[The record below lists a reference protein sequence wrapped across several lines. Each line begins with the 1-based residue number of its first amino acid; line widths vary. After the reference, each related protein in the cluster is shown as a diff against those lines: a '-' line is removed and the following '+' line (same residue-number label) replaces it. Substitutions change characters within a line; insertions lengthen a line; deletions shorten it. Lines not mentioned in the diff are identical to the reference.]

1 MLTMA
6 MEVTLDLK
14 EILKITTIM
23 AIMVEDSKNGTITTI
38 STNKTT
44 VEIAMAVVRNLGKK
58 IIMVVAEAATSNP
71 VDTKRTNSEEALV
84 ADGEAVL
91 LNLAVGVADS
101 VEATLAEVVGAVQSP
116 GNRSIREVA
125 VVEAIKEEALEESSP
140 MEVAMKKT
148 SLIKKITTTLIAEDH
163 HRIKD
168 IKEDFK
174 NKDLNHSRMVRK
186 SPKRRL

>member
-84 ADGEAVL
+84 ADGEGVL